1 MLSKCSSVRDE
12 SGGWDSDVILAGDI
26 GGTNAR
32 IAFFEVEQRRLRCIH
47 EHVYPTHEH
56 PNLESAIASFI
67 GEYRAKPIAACF
79 GIAGPVSG
87 GRRAEMPNL
96 NWVVDADDVAREIGI
111 ESVELLNDLEANAYG
126 IGALEPTDLLSL
138 NEGCAEASGNQGVI
152 AAGTGLGEAGLYWDG
167 KTHRPFA
174 CEGGHVDFGPGDE
187 LQTEMLVHLR
197 REFVHVS
204 WERVISGPGL
214 FNVYRFLRDTGRGEE
229 PAWLKEELAHNDP
242 SVHIARLGLESKSEL
257 CIRALE
263 IFVSMYGAESGNLA
277 LKLMATG
284 GIFIGGGIAPKILR
298 KLQEGGFMA
307 AFMHKGRSEHLLRH
321 IPVRVILNDKSALLG
336 AARAAAMRASLL

>member
-1 MLSKCSSVRDE
+1 M
-12 SGGWDSDVILAGDI
+12 ILAGDI

-32 IAFFEVEQRRLRCIH
+32 IALFEVEKRRLKCIY

-56 PNLESAIASFI
+56 PNLESAVATFI
-67 GEYRAKPIAACF
+67 GEYRVKPEAACF

-87 GRRAEMPNL
+87 GRRAQMPNL
-96 NWVVDADDVAREIGI
+96 RWVVEADNLEREIGI
-111 ESVELLNDLEANAYG
+111 ESVTLVNDLEANAYG
-126 IGALEPTDLLSL
+126 VSALEASDFSSL
-138 NEGCAEASGNQGVI
+138 NEGRADASGNQGVI

-187 LQTEMLVHLR
+187 LQTELLVYLR
-197 REFVHVS
+197 HEFGHVS
-204 WERVISGPGL
+204 WERVIAGPGL
-214 FNVYRFLRDTGRGEE
+214 FNVYRFLRDTHRGEE
-229 PAWLKEELAHNDP
+229 PAWLKEELAHDDP
-242 SVHIARLGLESKSEL
+242 SVHIARLGLENKSEL
-257 CIRALE
+257 CVRALDV
-263 IFVSMYGAESGNLA
+263 FVSMYGAEAGNLA

-298 KLQEGGFMA
+298 KLQGGAFIA
-307 AFMHKGRSEHLLRH
+307 AFVRKGRSEHLLRQ

>member
-1 MLSKCSSVRDE
+1 M
-12 SGGWDSDVILAGDI
+12 ILAGDI

-32 IAFFEVEQRRLRCIH
+32 IAFFEVEQRRLNCIY
-47 EHVYPTHEH
+47 EYATHEH
-56 PNLESAIASFI
+56 SDLESAVATFI
-67 GEYRAKPIAACF
+67 GEYRVKPVAACF

-87 GRRAEMPNL
+87 GCRAQMPNL
-96 NWVVDADDVAREIGI
+96 KWVVKADNLEREIGI
-111 ESVELLNDLEANAYG
+111 ESVTLVNDLEANVYG
-126 IGALEPTDLLSL
+126 VSALEPSDFASL
-138 NEGCAEASGNQGVI
+138 NEGRVDASGNQGII

-187 LQTEMLVHLR
+187 LQTEMLVYLR
-197 REFVHVS
+197 REFGHVS
-204 WERVISGPGL
+204 WERVIAGPGL

-229 PAWLKEELAHNDP
+229 PAWLKEELAHEDP
-242 SVHIARLGLESKSEL
+242 SVQIARLGLASESEL
-257 CIRALE
+257 CVRALE
-263 IFVSMYGAESGNLA
+263 IFVSMYGAEAGNLA

-284 GIFIGGGIAPKILR
+284 GIFIGGGITPKLLR
-298 KLQEGGFMA
+298 KLQGCGFMA
-307 AFMHKGRSEHLLRH
+307 AFVRKGWLEHLLRH